1 MLANTLEDSKMDYEE
16 KLAKVLNE
24 KSILITGASGFVGQQ
39 LVRGLNVLARA
50 LDARFYIELVTR
62 DLLSL
67 TKKMKAQE
75 FSDQI
80 SISFLQGEIGTLLS
94 PSRPVD
100 FVFHLATPASA
111 ALNHNNPREML
122 MLNIEAAKWICDSPN
137 VTASHPK
144 VLFASSGAVYGGG
157 NGSEEGISENS
168 LISPNTSR
176 PGMAYAE
183 GKRVAEMLFYEAQRE
198 GLLTSVIARLF
209 SFSGP
214 GLPLDR
220 HFAIGN
226 FVRDAVDSQHIN
238 VRGDGRSVR
247 SYLDSRDMAQW
258 LIRAL
263 GLDVPS
269 FALHIGSEVAI
280 SISDLA
286 YLVTSRYQALTDKN
300 CSVSISGTKSA
311 LDGFDHYVPSTNRTR
326 EYLGVTAIIPLS
338 DSIDEMIRHGM
349 Q

>member
-1 MLANTLEDSKMDYEE
+1 MQYGDT
-16 KLAKVLNE
+16 LAKVLNE
-24 KSILITGASGFVGQQ
+24 KSFLITGASGFVGQQ
-39 LVRGLNVLARA
+39 LLRA
-50 LDARFYIELVTR
+50 LNDLAHSVDARLHLELVTR
-62 DLLSL
+62 DLSSL
-67 TKKMKAQE
+67 AKKMTLQKI
-75 FSDQI
+75 SNRV
-80 SISFLQGEIGTLLS
+80 SISYLQDEIGTLLT

-111 ALNHNNPREML
+111 ALNRSNPREML
-122 MLNIEAAKWICDSPN
+122 MLNIEAAKWICDSTH

-157 NGSEEGISENS
+157 NGSEENISEDS

-183 GKRVAEMLFYEAQRE
+183 GKRVAEMLFYEAQRD
-198 GLLTSVIARLF
+198 GLLTPIIARLF

-226 FVRDAVDSQHIN
+226 FIQDAINSQRI
-238 VRGDGRSVR
+238 VIRGDGSTVR

-263 GLDVPS
+263 SIDAPS

-280 SISDLA
+280 SISELA
-286 YLVTSRYQALTDKN
+286 YLVASRYQALTDVS
-300 CSVSISGTKSA
+300 CSVSILRTKSV
-311 LDGFDHYVPSTNRTR
+311 LDGFDHYVPSTQRTR
-326 EYLGVTAIIPLS
+326 EHLGVETSIPLS
-338 DSIDEMIRHGM
+338 DSIDEMIRTEM
-349 Q
+349 E